1 MEVDSIVERRR
12 QCAPSLI
19 GAYIASSTDGQG
31 VSVNVMMPFN

>member
-1 MEVDSIVERRR
+1 MEVDSIVEGRR

-19 GAYIASSTDGQG
+19 GAYIASSKG